1 MRNMFHRKS
10 YSPVPKK
17 ENTEIFYLDECVLS
31 LSHAHTHTHTHTHLG
46 QISQYLYWAKV

>member
-1 MRNMFHRKS
+1 MRSMFHRKS

-17 ENTEIFYLDECVLS
+17 ENTGIFYLDECVL
-31 LSHAHTHTHTHTHLG
+31 THTHTHTHLG